1 MIDANHDHLS
11 EVVVDSI
18 EDAVGATTSG
28 VDTGKFAAERLSD
41 ALRVRNQGA
50 RQELERCSRGGLRQG
65 VLERSDGRRGHDEFI
80 GLVQNTTRKSDSMI
94 RDDIINLAFDHG
106 YEIDDTDIYSEVVGD
121 ELRFHVSYEVEL
133 GIAGWSYIWHKK
145 VSAITTGGAY
155 VGVPQG
161 IEHMPNSPNMRPT
174 YGKSVKNRAKTSA
187 DKMNQRL
194 KNR

>member
-1 MIDANHDHLS
+1 MKSLIKTAIIIFLGLL
-11 EVVVDSI
+11 VFSI
-18 EDAVGATTSG
+18 VSAIWESTTF
-28 VDTGKFAAERLSD
+28 D
-41 ALRVRNQGA
+41 N
-50 RQELERCSRGGLRQG
+50 
-65 VLERSDGRRGHDEFI
+65 EFI

-94 RDDIINLAFDHG
+94 RDDIINLAFDHE

-133 GIAGWSYIWHKK
+133 GIAGLSYIWHKN
-145 VSAITTGGAY
+145 VSAITTGGAH